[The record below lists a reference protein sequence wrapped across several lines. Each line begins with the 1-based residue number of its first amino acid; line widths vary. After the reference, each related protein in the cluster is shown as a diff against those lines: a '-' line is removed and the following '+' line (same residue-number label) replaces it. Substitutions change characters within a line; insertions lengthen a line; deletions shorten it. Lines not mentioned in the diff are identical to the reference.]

1 MKVLNRA
8 CRKCREAIRLHLC
21 DGLLAE
27 QQAAMEQHLTECIDC
42 RNYARELRE
51 TTEGLQRL
59 SCRSVEPNPNFHAR
73 WTMAIQTSDQPA
85 PLARVVAEWIAWS
98 RGMVLQNRRILAA
111 LAPVWLLIFMFK
123 VTAPE
128 VSSVPLVTMAR
139 SPVEIFRALTSE
151 ENGMIAL
158 DRRHLMW
165 SPAKTPSNSPR
176 SGRAT
181 LQPVAFL
188 RELEINTQPLCLS

>member
-1 MKVLNRA
+1 MSTLNRT

-21 DGLLAE
+21 NELLTE
-27 QQAAMEQHLTECIDC
+27 QQGAMEQHLATCGGC
-42 RNYARELRE
+42 RNYARELSV
-51 TTEGLQRL
+51 TTKGLQRL
-59 SCRSVEPNPNFHAR
+59 SCRTVEPNPNFHAR
-73 WTMAIQTSDQPA
+73 WTLAIQTGDQTG
-85 PLARVVAEWIAWS
+85 PLARIVAEWIAWS

-139 SPVEIFRALTSE
+139 SPVEIFRALTAE
-151 ENGMIAL
+151 DNGMIAF

-165 SPAKTPSNSPR
+165 SPSKTPSNSPR

-188 RELEINTQPLCLS
+188 RELEINPQSLCLS

>member
-1 MKVLNRA
+1 LSATAK
-8 CRKCREAIRLHLC
+8 
-21 DGLLAE
+21 GL
-27 QQAAMEQHLTECIDC
+27 QHL
-42 RNYARELRE
+42 
-51 TTEGLQRL
+51 
-59 SCRSVEPNPNFHAR
+59 SCGPVEPNPNFHAR
-73 WTMAIQTSDQPA
+73 WTLAIQTGDQTG
-85 PLARVVAEWIAWS
+85 PLARIVAEWIAWS

-111 LAPVWLLIFMFK
+111 MAPVWLLIFMFK

-128 VSSVPLVTMAR
+128 MGNVPPATMAR